1 MLFPHPHPSF
11 ENVDPLPHNAK
22 IRMIQIKEEQHPLLL
37 SFPHPQFVATR
48 SLIRNPPKYL
58 HCILCWFL
66 QLVTENA
73 KSKANGNKGK
83 KTVLRTAFSLYTYNC
98 LCQGSARG

>member
-11 ENVDPLPHNAK
+11 EKDDPLPHNAK

-66 QLVTENA
+66 KTVTENA
-73 KSKANGNKGK
+73 KSKANGIAN
-83 KTVLRTAFSLYTYNC
+83 RIFSLY
-98 LCQGSARG
+98 L

>member
-66 QLVTENA
+66 QLVTEMIGLPCQRVLLA
-73 KSKANGNKGK
+73 KQHRFPDSK
-83 KTVLRTAFSLYTYNC
+83 V
-98 LCQGSARG
+98 

>member
-73 KSKANGNKGK
+73 KSKENGNKGK
-83 KTVLRTAFSLYTYNC
+83 KTVLRTAFSLYTY
-98 LCQGSARG
+98 AREIEK